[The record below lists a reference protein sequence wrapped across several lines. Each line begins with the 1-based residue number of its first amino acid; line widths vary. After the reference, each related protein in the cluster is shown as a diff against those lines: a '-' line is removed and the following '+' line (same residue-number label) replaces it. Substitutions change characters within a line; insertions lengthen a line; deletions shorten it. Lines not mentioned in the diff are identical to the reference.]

1 MRNFLVLVVAAAA
14 LCSPLTL
21 AFHPSALNVV
31 PRVPYSG
38 RHVCVRILRP
48 GFTMAAATLTR
59 EDSSPFL
66 EFRQKS
72 ALAKRQ
78 KLSAAHLDEIRK
90 IFAQIDVDQSG
101 RCTCECARS
110 LARSPAL
117 SPQQASLAHSHQ
129 KHGDF
134 VCVNFWFCVAV
145 MLRQMYRSHTQFL
158 LAFSHTHT
166 HMYTQI
172 HMNTHTQT
180 HMNTHTHCS
189 LCRILSSSFSLSLAH
204 SRSLSVSLSLS
215 LSLTHTLC
223 VFLSFSLSFCQSNHR
238 SFAVPVPGSFP
249 PSRSLSCRFSLTPSR
264 FLGIS
269 LSLACFLTWSHI
281 HAHARRSRSFAHVLF
296 LAPARTHT
304 HAQFESK
311 RVESGN
317 ASHGNFQ
324 IKSRRRKIVC

>member
-21 AFHPSALNVV
+21 AFHPSTLNVV

-38 RHVCVRILRP
+38 RHVCVRSVCP

-117 SPQQASLAHSHQ
+117 SPQQASLAHSHH

-134 VCVNFWFCVAV
+134 VCVNFRFCVAV
-145 MLRQMYRSHTQFL
+145 MLKQMYRSHTQFL
-158 LAFSHTHT
+158 LAFSFTHT
-166 HMYTQI
+166 H
-172 HMNTHTQT
+172 
-180 HMNTHTHCS
+180 
-189 LCRILSSSFSLSLAH
+189 
-204 SRSLSVSLSLS
+204 
-215 LSLTHTLC
+215 
-223 VFLSFSLSFCQSNHR
+223 
-238 SFAVPVPGSFP
+238 
-249 PSRSLSCRFSLTPSR
+249 
-264 FLGIS
+264 
-269 LSLACFLTWSHI
+269 
-281 HAHARRSRSFAHVLF
+281 
-296 LAPARTHT
+296 
-304 HAQFESK
+304 
-311 RVESGN
+311 
-317 ASHGNFQ
+317 
-324 IKSRRRKIVC
+324 